1 MPVCYTIRHFF
12 SSFGRFPYCENPDAD
27 YKHRDVTCGK
37 LVDTLL
43 PKFKFEDKMAD
54 FDGSAIWGEALE
66 IARKD
71 IPDQEYLMWFRLSYK
86 ALADGVLS
94 VKAPNS
100 FLRDQFNRKYHVF
113 MQNIVRE
120 LTALDIKLDVTAE
133 RGAAGVSVAG
143 LSASGAASEPSDT
156 SASAA
161 SPVLPLEPAPVKAE
175 EQAHRTAI
183 YTNQPQ
189 PQRQKSQGAAADR
202 APRVHPSLRPGYKFE
217 NFIVGDNNRFTYNA
231 SEAVAKSPARVY
243 NPLLIYGGVGLGKTH
258 LMHAIGNYVF
268 QTAPEK
274 KVICIT
280 AEEFTNEFIQMIHD
294 RSTHEFKNKY
304 RNADV
309 LLIDD
314 IHFFQN
320 KPGVQE
326 ELFHTFNAL
335 YDSERQ
341 MVFTLDRHVKELKD
355 FSDRLKSRFDKG
367 LVVDVQPP
375 MYETRVAIL
384 KQKLIQSGKDVTVV
398 EDVIDLIAKN
408 VSSNVR
414 DLEGCLTKITAYA
427 ELVHKDLTVDIAKNL
442 LKEMFNTNRHSAITV
457 DSIIRMVAD
466 FFKLSLSDLKGK
478 KRSKNIALA
487 RQVAMYVIREVTE
500 YSTTEIGVEFGGRD
514 HTTVMHSCQKIEQ
527 MVKFDPSFDASIQKL
542 LRDARQS
549 EAK

>member
-1 MPVCYTIRHFF
+1 
-12 SSFGRFPYCENPDAD
+12 
-27 YKHRDVTCGK
+27 
-37 LVDTLL
+37 
-43 PKFKFEDKMAD
+43 MAD
-54 FDGSAIWGEALE
+54 FDGSAIWSEALE

-71 IPDQEYLMWFRLSYK
+71 IPEQEYLMWFRLSYK
-86 ALADGVLS
+86 ALAEGTLAVN
-94 VKAPNS
+94 APNS
-100 FLRDQFNRKYHVF
+100 FLRDQFNRKYHSF
-113 MQNIVRE
+113 MQNIIRE
-120 LTALDIKLDVTAE
+120 LTALDLRLEVSAE
-133 RGAAGVSVAG
+133 RAMDSRARQVEA
-143 LSASGAASEPSDT
+143 SATAASSAESAPAEILSSPAEKPALSEPDRSAMPKT
-156 SASAA
+156 SLYYDVSGR
-161 SPVLPLEPAPVKAE
+161 K
-175 EQAHRTAI
+175 Q
-183 YTNQPQ
+183 
-189 PQRQKSQGAAADR
+189 QRDQGIAVDNT
-202 APRVHPSLRPGYKFE
+202 PRIHPSLRQDYKFE
-217 NFIVGDNNRFTYNA
+217 NFIVGDNNRFTFNA

-268 QTAPEK
+268 KNVPEK
-274 KVICIT
+274 RVICIT

-367 LVVDVQPP
+367 LIVDVQPP

-384 KQKLIQSGKDVTVV
+384 KQKLIQSGKSVNVAD
-398 EDVIDLIAKN
+398 EVIDLIANN

-414 DLEGCLTKITAYA
+414 DLEGCLVKLTAYA
-427 ELVHKDLTVDIAKNL
+427 DLVHKDLTVDIARNL

-487 RQVAMYVIREVTE
+487 RQVAMFVIREVTE

-542 LRDARQS
+542 LREARES
-549 EAK
+549 ESK

>member
-1 MPVCYTIRHFF
+1 
-12 SSFGRFPYCENPDAD
+12 
-27 YKHRDVTCGK
+27 
-37 LVDTLL
+37 
-43 PKFKFEDKMAD
+43 MAE
-54 FDGSAIWGEALE
+54 FDGSVIWSEALE
-66 IARKD
+66 IAKGE
-71 IPDQEYLMWFRLSYK
+71 IPEQEYLMWFRLGYHS
-86 ALADGVLS
+86 LDGNTLTVR
-94 VKAPNS
+94 APNS
-100 FLRDQFNRKYHVF
+100 FLRDQFKRKYHSF
-113 MQNIVRE
+113 MEKIVRE
-120 LTALDIKLDVTAE
+120 ITALDIALEVSSTKTPEPRLAQGAMGSGAEARGERDAAARAEAEAGAAPSAPAYDEETTFGADAARAFASPAQAAAVPAE
-133 RGAAGVSVAG
+133 RR
-143 LSASGAASEPSDT
+143 P
-156 SASAA
+156 
-161 SPVLPLEPAPVKAE
+161 
-175 EQAHRTAI
+175 
-183 YTNQPQ
+183 
-189 PQRQKSQGAAADR
+189 
-202 APRVHPSLRPGYKFE
+202 HPSLRQDYRFE
-217 NFIVGDNNRFTYNA
+217 NFIVGENNRFIYNA

-258 LMHAIGNYVF
+258 LMHAIGNHVY
-268 QTAPEK
+268 QSRPGAR
-274 KVICIT
+274 VICIT

-294 RSTHEFKNKY
+294 RSAHEFKNKY

-375 MYETRVAIL
+375 IYETRVAIL
-384 KQKLIQSGKDVTVV
+384 KQKLLQSGKKINVV
-398 EDVIDLIAKN
+398 EEVIDLVASN

-414 DLEGCLTKITAYA
+414 DLEGCLTKLTAYA
-427 ELVHKDLTVDIAKNL
+427 ELVHKDLTVDIARNL
-442 LKEMFNTNRHSAITV
+442 LKEMFNAKRHSAITV

-466 FFKLSLSDLKGK
+466 FYKLALSDLKGK

-487 RQVAMYVIREVTE
+487 RQVAMFVIREVTE

-527 MVKFDPSFDASIQKL
+527 MLKFDPSFDATMQRL
-542 LRDARQS
+542 LRDARQNGA
-549 EAK
+549 E

>member
-1 MPVCYTIRHFF
+1 
-12 SSFGRFPYCENPDAD
+12 
-27 YKHRDVTCGK
+27 
-37 LVDTLL
+37 
-43 PKFKFEDKMAD
+43 MAD
-54 FDGSAIWGEALE
+54 FDGSAIWDEALE
-66 IARKD
+66 LARKD
-71 IPDQEYLMWFRLSYK
+71 IPEQEYLMWFRLAYGS
-86 ALADGVLS
+86 LS
-94 VKAPNS
+94 EGILRVKAPNS
-100 FLRDQFNRKYHVF
+100 FLRDQFNRKYLSF

-120 LTALDIKLDVTAE
+120 LTAMDLSLDVSAD
-133 RGAAGVSVAG
+133 RVADG
-143 LSASGAASEPSDT
+143 QAKSGAAKAI
-156 SASAA
+156 SAEAA
-161 SPVLPLEPAPVKAE
+161 AENPQGEGSLSGAPAALPA
-175 EQAHRTAI
+175 
-183 YTNQPQ
+183 
-189 PQRQKSQGAAADR
+189 QGAAPAANASLSAAADIVVR
-202 APRVHPSLRPGYKFE
+202 QRPVERAVQSAPRRHPSLRQDYIFE
-217 NFIVGDNNRFTYNA
+217 NFIVGDNNRFTFNA

-268 QTAPEK
+268 KNSPDK

-367 LVVDVQPP
+367 LIVDVQPP

-384 KQKLIQSGKDVTVV
+384 KQKLIQTGKNVNVV
-398 EDVIDLIAKN
+398 DEVVDLIANN

-414 DLEGCLTKITAYA
+414 DLEGCLTKLTAYA

-442 LKEMFNTNRHSAITV
+442 LKEMFNNNRHSAITV

-478 KRSKNIALA
+478 KRNKNIALA

-500 YSTTEIGVEFGGRD
+500 YSTTEIGIEFGGRD

-542 LRDARQS
+542 LREARES
-549 EAK
+549 EGK

>member
-1 MPVCYTIRHFF
+1 
-12 SSFGRFPYCENPDAD
+12 
-27 YKHRDVTCGK
+27 
-37 LVDTLL
+37 VDTLL
-43 PKFKFEDKMAD
+43 LISNPEEKMAE

-71 IPDQEYLMWFRLSYK
+71 IPEQEYVMWFRLSYQSLV
-86 ALADGVLS
+86 AGILS
-94 VKAPNS
+94 VRAPNS
-100 FLRDQFNRKYHVF
+100 FLRDQFNRKYHAF

-120 LTALDIKLDVTAE
+120 LTALELKLEVTAQ
-133 RGAAGVSVAG
+133 RGPEASAPVSP
-143 LSASGAASEPSDT
+143 ASPT
-156 SASAA
+156 SAA
-161 SPVLPLEPAPVKAE
+161 SMPSASPTATAALENSAAQVEAADGNPDLAPP
-175 EQAHRTAI
+175 RTSI
-183 YTNQPQ
+183 YVDV
-189 PQRQKSQGAAADR
+189 SGGQGAVAQRADGITR
-202 APRVHPSLRPGYKFE
+202 AHPSLRPGYKFE
-217 NFIVGDNNRFTYNA
+217 NFIVGENNRFTFNA

-268 QTAPEK
+268 RTEPEK

-384 KQKLIQSGKDVTVV
+384 KQKLIQSGKNVNVV
-398 EDVIDLIAKN
+398 DEVIDLIANN

-414 DLEGCLTKITAYA
+414 DLEGCLTKLTAYA
-427 ELVHKDLTVDIAKNL
+427 ELVHKDLSVDIAKNL
-442 LKEMFNTNRHSAITV
+442 LKEMFNSKRHSAITV

-466 FFKLSLSDLKGK
+466 FHKLSLSDLKGK

-487 RQVAMYVIREVTE
+487 RQVAMFVIREVTE

-542 LRDARQS
+542 LREARES
-549 EAK
+549 ESK

>member
-1 MPVCYTIRHFF
+1 MP
-12 SSFGRFPYCENPDAD
+12 E
-27 YKHRDVTCGK
+27 
-37 LVDTLL
+37 
-43 PKFKFEDKMAD
+43 
-54 FDGSAIWGEALE
+54 FDGSAIWGEALST
-66 IARKD
+66 ARKN
-71 IPDQEYLMWFRLSYK
+71 IPEQEYLMWFRLAYSS
-86 ALADGVLS
+86 LNEDILS
-94 VKAPNS
+94 VRAPNS
-100 FLRDQFNRKYHVF
+100 FLRDQFNRKYHAF
-113 MQNIVRE
+113 MQKIVQE
-120 LTALDIKLDVTAE
+120 LTALELRLEVTTEQAPE
-133 RGAAGVSVAG
+133 SQARV
-143 LSASGAASEPSDT
+143 LYREEPTFAASAEKT
-156 SASAA
+156 
-161 SPVLPLEPAPVKAE
+161 EPAGGGA
-175 EQAHRTAI
+175 
-183 YTNQPQ
+183 PQ
-189 PQRQKSQGAAADR
+189 VGLQIDG
-202 APRVHPSLRPGYKFE
+202 APRLSGSIRQDYRFE
-217 NFIVGDNNRFTYNA
+217 NFIVGENNRFTFNA
-231 SEAVAKSPARVY
+231 SEAVAKNPARAY

-258 LMHAIGNYVF
+258 LMHAIGNYVIR
-268 QTAPEK
+268 TAPEK
-274 KVICIT
+274 RVICIT

-320 KPGVQE
+320 KLGVQE

-341 MVFTLDRHVKELKD
+341 MVFTLDRHVKELRD

-384 KQKLIQSGKDVTVV
+384 KQKLVQSGKSLNVAEEVL
-398 EDVIDLIAKN
+398 DLIANN

-414 DLEGCLTKITAYA
+414 DLEGCLTKLTAYA
-427 ELVHKDLTVDIAKNL
+427 ELVHKNLTVDIAKNL
-442 LKEMFNTNRHSAITV
+442 LKEMFNSKRHGAITV

-527 MVKFDPSFDASIQKL
+527 MIKFDPAFDASIQKL
-542 LRDARQS
+542 MRDSRQK
-549 EAK
+549 ETP

>member
-1 MPVCYTIRHFF
+1 
-12 SSFGRFPYCENPDAD
+12 
-27 YKHRDVTCGK
+27 
-37 LVDTLL
+37 
-43 PKFKFEDKMAD
+43 MAD
-54 FDGSAIWGEALE
+54 FDGSAIWDEALE
-66 IARKD
+66 LARKD
-71 IPDQEYLMWFRLSYK
+71 IPEQEYLMWFRLSY
-86 ALADGVLS
+86 GSLS
-94 VKAPNS
+94 EGILRVKAPNS
-100 FLRDQFNRKYHVF
+100 FLRDQFNRKYLSF
-113 MQNIVRE
+113 MQNMVRE
-120 LTALDIKLDVTAE
+120 LTAMDLSLEVSADRAADAQTKAGALKAAAPVSAAE
-133 RGAAGVSVAG
+133 QEA
-143 LSASGAASEPSDT
+143 DT
-156 SASAA
+156 SAESVQKEGADAGASTTAFAATA
-161 SPVLPLEPAPVKAE
+161 SP
-175 EQAHRTAI
+175 
-183 YTNQPQ
+183 
-189 PQRQKSQGAAADR
+189 AAAAIVR
-202 APRVHPSLRPGYKFE
+202 QRPAERAAPSAPRRHSTLRQDYIFE
-217 NFIVGDNNRFTYNA
+217 NFIVGDNNRFTFNA

-268 QTAPEK
+268 KNSPEK

-367 LVVDVQPP
+367 LIVDVQPP

-384 KQKLIQSGKDVTVV
+384 KQKLIQTGKNVNVADEVV
-398 EDVIDLIAKN
+398 DLVANN

-414 DLEGCLTKITAYA
+414 DLEGCLTKLTAYA

-442 LKEMFNTNRHSAITV
+442 LKEMFNTSRHSAITV

-478 KRSKNIALA
+478 KRNKNIALA

-500 YSTTEIGVEFGGRD
+500 YSTTEIGIEFGGRD

-542 LRDARQS
+542 LREARES
-549 EAK
+549 EGK

>member
-1 MPVCYTIRHFF
+1 
-12 SSFGRFPYCENPDAD
+12 
-27 YKHRDVTCGK
+27 
-37 LVDTLL
+37 
-43 PKFKFEDKMAD
+43 MAD
-54 FDGSAIWGEALE
+54 FDGSMIWSEALE
-66 IARKD
+66 RARGD
-71 IPDQEYLMWFRLSYK
+71 IPEQEFLMWFRLSYVSFSE
-86 ALADGVLS
+86 GTLS
-94 VKAPNS
+94 VRAPNS
-100 FLRDQFNRKYHVF
+100 FLRDQFNRKYHGF
-113 MQNIVRE
+113 MQNVVRE
-120 LTALDIKLDVTAE
+120 LTDLELKLEVSSQRSAEGQGSAALV
-133 RGAAGVSVAG
+133 AAVSAPVAG
-143 LSASGAASEPSDT
+143 DGSGYGPT
-156 SASAA
+156 ASAPPLPGPESAPAGQPIYVDSQRA
-161 SPVLPLEPAPVKAE
+161 SRPAPSRVE
-175 EQAHRTAI
+175 E
-183 YTNQPQ
+183 
-189 PQRQKSQGAAADR
+189 G
-202 APRVHPSLRPGYKFE
+202 PRVHHSLRPGYKFE

-268 QTAPEK
+268 ETSPEK
-274 KVICIT
+274 KIICIS

-384 KQKLIQSGKDVTVV
+384 KQKLIQARKNVNVAD
-398 EDVIDLIAKN
+398 EVIDLIANN

-414 DLEGCLTKITAYA
+414 DLEGCLTKLTAYA

-442 LKEMFNTNRHSAITV
+442 LKEMFNSKKHSAITV

-466 FFKLSLSDLKGK
+466 FYKLSLSDLKGK

-487 RQVAMYVIREVTE
+487 RQVAMFVIREVTE

-527 MVKFDPSFDASIQKL
+527 MVKFDPSFDASIQRL
-542 LRDARQS
+542 LRDARENES
-549 EAK
+549 K

>member
-1 MPVCYTIRHFF
+1 
-12 SSFGRFPYCENPDAD
+12 
-27 YKHRDVTCGK
+27 
-37 LVDTLL
+37 
-43 PKFKFEDKMAD
+43 MAD
-54 FDGSAIWGEALE
+54 FDGSAIWSEALE
-66 IARKD
+66 IACKD
-71 IPDQEYLMWFRLSYK
+71 IPEQEYLMWFRLSFK
-86 ALADGVLS
+86 SLSEGILS
-94 VKAPNS
+94 VNAPNS
-100 FLRDQFNRKYHVF
+100 FLRDQFNRKYHSF
-113 MQNIVRE
+113 MQNLVRE
-120 LTALDIKLDVTAE
+120 LTAMDLKLEVSTEKALDSQIRSGFADKAALSVEATPSSNLQPTPSAE
-133 RGAAGVSVAG
+133 NDSPSARS
-143 LSASGAASEPSDT
+143 SASGLGEDGANK
-156 SASAA
+156 
-161 SPVLPLEPAPVKAE
+161 APEAVAP
-175 EQAHRTAI
+175 RTAI
-183 YTNQPQ
+183 YFDVPS
-189 PQRQKSQGAAADR
+189 RQQQKAQSIVVDKT
-202 APRVHPSLRPGYKFE
+202 PRVHPSLRQDYKFE
-217 NFIVGDNNRFTYNA
+217 NFIVGDNNRFTFNA

-268 QTAPEK
+268 QNVPEK

-367 LVVDVQPP
+367 LIVDVQPP

-384 KQKLIQSGKDVTVV
+384 KQKLIQSGKNVNVADEVV
-398 EDVIDLIAKN
+398 DLIANN

-414 DLEGCLTKITAYA
+414 DLEGCLVKLTAYA
-427 ELVHKDLTVDIAKNL
+427 DLVHKDLTVDIARNL
-442 LKEMFNTNRHSAITV
+442 LKEMFNSNRHSAITV

-487 RQVAMYVIREVTE
+487 RQVAMFVIREVTE

-542 LRDARQS
+542 LREARES
-549 EAK
+549 ESK

>member
-1 MPVCYTIRHFF
+1 
-12 SSFGRFPYCENPDAD
+12 
-27 YKHRDVTCGK
+27 
-37 LVDTLL
+37 
-43 PKFKFEDKMAD
+43 MAD
-54 FDGSAIWGEALE
+54 FDGSAIWDEALE
-66 IARKD
+66 LARKD
-71 IPDQEYLMWFRLSYK
+71 IPDQEYLMWFRLAYGS
-86 ALADGVLS
+86 LSDGILKV
-94 VKAPNS
+94 VAPNS
-100 FLRDQFNRKYHVF
+100 FLRDQFNRKYLSF

-120 LTALDIKLDVTAE
+120 LTAMDLSLDVSADRGAEGQARVGLAKPSAPAAAAENPPAEAPEDPDTAAPAEQGDVAARSRPAE
-133 RGAAGVSVAG
+133 RAGQS
-143 LSASGAASEPSDT
+143 
-156 SASAA
+156 
-161 SPVLPLEPAPVKAE
+161 
-175 EQAHRTAI
+175 
-183 YTNQPQ
+183 
-189 PQRQKSQGAAADR
+189 
-202 APRVHPSLRPGYKFE
+202 APRRHPSLRQDYIFE
-217 NFIVGDNNRFTYNA
+217 NFIVGDNNRFTFNA

-258 LMHAIGNYVF
+258 LMHAIGNHVF
-268 QTAPEK
+268 KNSPDK

-367 LVVDVQPP
+367 LIVDVQPP

-384 KQKLIQSGKDVTVV
+384 KQKLVQAGKNVNVV
-398 EDVIDLIAKN
+398 DEVVDLIANN

-414 DLEGCLTKITAYA
+414 DLEGCLTKLTAYA

-442 LKEMFNTNRHSAITV
+442 LKEMFNNNRHSAITV

-478 KRSKNIALA
+478 KRNKNIALA

-500 YSTTEIGVEFGGRD
+500 YSTTEIGIEFGGRD

-527 MVKFDPSFDASIQKL
+527 MVKFD
-542 LRDARQS
+542 
-549 EAK
+549 

>member
-1 MPVCYTIRHFF
+1 
-12 SSFGRFPYCENPDAD
+12 
-27 YKHRDVTCGK
+27 
-37 LVDTLL
+37 
-43 PKFKFEDKMAD
+43 
-54 FDGSAIWGEALE
+54 
-66 IARKD
+66 
-71 IPDQEYLMWFRLSYK
+71 
-86 ALADGVLS
+86 
-94 VKAPNS
+94 
-100 FLRDQFNRKYHVF
+100 
-113 MQNIVRE
+113 
-120 LTALDIKLDVTAE
+120 
-133 RGAAGVSVAG
+133 
-143 LSASGAASEPSDT
+143 
-156 SASAA
+156 
-161 SPVLPLEPAPVKAE
+161 
-175 EQAHRTAI
+175 
-183 YTNQPQ
+183 
-189 PQRQKSQGAAADR
+189 
-202 APRVHPSLRPGYKFE
+202 
-217 NFIVGDNNRFTYNA
+217 
-231 SEAVAKSPARVY
+231 
-243 NPLLIYGGVGLGKTH
+243 
-258 LMHAIGNYVF
+258 MHAIGNYVF
-268 QTAPEK
+268 KNSPEK

-367 LVVDVQPP
+367 LIVDVQPP

-384 KQKLIQSGKDVTVV
+384 KQKLIQTGKNVNVADEVV
-398 EDVIDLIAKN
+398 DLVANN

-414 DLEGCLTKITAYA
+414 DLEGCLTKLTAYA

-442 LKEMFNTNRHSAITV
+442 LKEMFNTSRHSAITV

-478 KRSKNIALA
+478 KRNKNIALA

-500 YSTTEIGVEFGGRD
+500 YSTTEIGIEFGGRD

-542 LRDARQS
+542 LREARES
-549 EAK
+549 EGK

>member
-1 MPVCYTIRHFF
+1 M
-12 SSFGRFPYCENPDAD
+12 E
-27 YKHRDVTCGK
+27 
-37 LVDTLL
+37 
-43 PKFKFEDKMAD
+43 D
-54 FDGSAIWGEALE
+54 FDGSAIWNEALE
-66 IARKD
+66 RARRE
-71 IPDQEYLMWFRLSYK
+71 IPEQEFLMWFRLSYQSFEN
-86 ALADGVLS
+86 GTLS
-94 VKAPNS
+94 VSAPNS
-100 FLRDQFNRKYHVF
+100 FLRDQFNRKYQGF
-113 MQNIVRE
+113 MQNIIKALTELDLKLEVSAHRAETQSPGATTEVRPQ
-120 LTALDIKLDVTAE
+120 TADPVYVDVQKT
-133 RGAAGVSVAG
+133 
-143 LSASGAASEPSDT
+143 
-156 SASAA
+156 
-161 SPVLPLEPAPVKAE
+161 PAPSAPS
-175 EQAHRTAI
+175 ADGG
-183 YTNQPQ
+183 
-189 PQRQKSQGAAADR
+189 QKM
-202 APRVHPSLRPGYKFE
+202 HPSLRRAYKFE
-217 NFIVGDNNRFTYNA
+217 NFIVGDNNRFTFNA
-231 SEAVAKSPARVY
+231 SEAVAKAPARVY

-258 LMHAIGNYVF
+258 LMHAIGNSIF
-268 QTAPEK
+268 ENFPDK
-274 KVICIT
+274 KIICIT

-304 RNADV
+304 RSADI

-384 KQKLIQSGKDVTVV
+384 KQKLIQSKKNASVA
-398 EDVIDLIAKN
+398 EDVIDLIANN

-414 DLEGCLTKITAYA
+414 DLEGCLTKLTAYA
-427 ELVHKDLTVDIAKNL
+427 DLVHKDLTVDIARNL
-442 LKEMFNTNRHSAITV
+442 LKEMFNSKKHSAITV

-466 FFKLSLSDLKGK
+466 FYKLSLSDLKGK

-487 RQVAMYVIREVTE
+487 RQVAMFVIREVTE

-527 MVKFDPSFDASIQKL
+527 MAKFDPSFDASVQKL
-542 LRDARQS
+542 LREARES
-549 EAK
+549 ETK

>member
-1 MPVCYTIRHFF
+1 
-12 SSFGRFPYCENPDAD
+12 
-27 YKHRDVTCGK
+27 
-37 LVDTLL
+37 
-43 PKFKFEDKMAD
+43 MAD
-54 FDGSAIWGEALE
+54 FDGSAIWSEALE

-71 IPDQEYLMWFRLSYK
+71 IPEQEYLMWFRLSYK
-86 ALADGVLS
+86 ALAEGTLAVN
-94 VKAPNS
+94 APNS
-100 FLRDQFNRKYHVF
+100 FLRDQFNRKYHSF
-113 MQNIVRE
+113 MQNIIRE
-120 LTALDIKLDVTAE
+120 LTALDLRLEVSAEKAMESKTRPITAE
-133 RGAAGVSVAG
+133 ATTT
-143 LSASGAASEPSDT
+143 AAST
-156 SASAA
+156 ASAA
-161 SPVLPLEPAPVKAE
+161 TEAAKILASPAEKPAPSEAE
-175 EQAHRTAI
+175 GSAAPKTTLYYDVPGRKQQKEQGIAVDNR
-183 YTNQPQ
+183 
-189 PQRQKSQGAAADR
+189 
-202 APRVHPSLRPGYKFE
+202 PRNHPSLRQDYKFE
-217 NFIVGDNNRFTYNA
+217 NFIVGDNNRFTFNA

-268 QTAPEK
+268 RNVPEK
-274 KVICIT
+274 RVICIT

-367 LVVDVQPP
+367 LIVDVQPP

-384 KQKLIQSGKDVTVV
+384 KQKLIQSGKSVNVAD
-398 EDVIDLIAKN
+398 EVIDLIANN

-414 DLEGCLTKITAYA
+414 DLEGCLVKLTAYA
-427 ELVHKDLTVDIAKNL
+427 DLVHKDLTVDIARNL

-487 RQVAMYVIREVTE
+487 RQVAMFVIREVTE

-542 LRDARQS
+542 LREARES
-549 EAK
+549 ESK

>member
-1 MPVCYTIRHFF
+1 
-12 SSFGRFPYCENPDAD
+12 
-27 YKHRDVTCGK
+27 
-37 LVDTLL
+37 
-43 PKFKFEDKMAD
+43 MAD

-71 IPDQEYLMWFRLSYK
+71 IPEQEYLMWFRLSYQS
-86 ALADGVLS
+86 LVEGILS
-94 VKAPNS
+94 VRAPNS
-100 FLRDQFNRKYHVF
+100 FLRDQFNRKYHAF
-113 MQNIVRE
+113 MQSIVRE
-120 LTALDIKLDVTAE
+120 LTALELKLEVTSQRGPEASAKLSAAE
-133 RGAAGVSVAG
+133 DPPAVADRKPADSRIYVDAPAWQGGGAADRGAAGVNAVDRGTEQRAQDQRG
-143 LSASGAASEPSDT
+143 SGPRSDT
-156 SASAA
+156 S
-161 SPVLPLEPAPVKAE
+161 
-175 EQAHRTAI
+175 
-183 YTNQPQ
+183 
-189 PQRQKSQGAAADR
+189 
-202 APRVHPSLRPGYKFE
+202 PRVHPSLRPGYKFE
-217 NFIVGDNNRFTYNA
+217 NFIVGENNRFTFNA

-268 QTAPEK
+268 QTEPEK

-384 KQKLIQSGKDVTVV
+384 KQKLIQSGKNVNVV
-398 EDVIDLIAKN
+398 EEVIDLIANN

-414 DLEGCLTKITAYA
+414 DLEGCLTKLTAYA
-427 ELVHKDLTVDIAKNL
+427 ELVHKDLSVDIAKNL
-442 LKEMFNTNRHSAITV
+442 LKEMFNSKRHSAITV

-487 RQVAMYVIREVTE
+487 RQVAMFVIREVTE

-542 LRDARQS
+542 LREAHES
-549 EAK
+549 ESK

>member
-1 MPVCYTIRHFF
+1 
-12 SSFGRFPYCENPDAD
+12 
-27 YKHRDVTCGK
+27 
-37 LVDTLL
+37 
-43 PKFKFEDKMAD
+43 MAE
-54 FDGSAIWGEALE
+54 FDGSMIWNEALE
-66 IARKD
+66 RARSD
-71 IPDQEYLMWFRLSYK
+71 IPEQEYLMWFRLSY
-86 ALADGVLS
+86 LSFSENTLS
-94 VKAPNS
+94 VRAPNS
-100 FLRDQFNRKYHVF
+100 FLRDQFNRKYHGF
-113 MQNIVRE
+113 MQKVVRE
-120 LTALDIKLDVTAE
+120 LTDLELKLDVTAQ
-133 RGAAGVSVAG
+133 RGAEGQAAAPPPLVSAAPAGDVSGIAAAAGV
-143 LSASGAASEPSDT
+143 
-156 SASAA
+156 A
-161 SPVLPLEPAPVKAE
+161 SPIPLAEPAPAR
-175 EQAHRTAI
+175 QPI
-183 YTNQPQ
+183 YV
-189 PQRQKSQGAAADR
+189 D
-202 APRVHPSLRPGYKFE
+202 APRASRPASTHSEEGPRIHHSLRPGYKFE

-268 QTAPEK
+268 ENSPEK
-274 KVICIT
+274 KIICIS

-384 KQKLIQSGKDVTVV
+384 KQKLIQAKKNVNVAD
-398 EDVIDLIAKN
+398 EVIDLIANN

-414 DLEGCLTKITAYA
+414 DLEGCLTKLTAYA

-442 LKEMFNTNRHSAITV
+442 LKEMFNSKKHSAITV

-466 FFKLSLSDLKGK
+466 FYKLSLSDLKGK

-487 RQVAMYVIREVTE
+487 RQVAMFVIREVTE

-527 MVKFDPSFDASIQKL
+527 MVKFDPSFDASIQRL
-542 LRDARQS
+542 LRDARENES
-549 EAK
+549 K

>member
-1 MPVCYTIRHFF
+1 
-12 SSFGRFPYCENPDAD
+12 
-27 YKHRDVTCGK
+27 
-37 LVDTLL
+37 
-43 PKFKFEDKMAD
+43 MAD
-54 FDGSAIWGEALE
+54 FDGSAIWDEALE
-66 IARKD
+66 LARKD
-71 IPDQEYLMWFRLSYK
+71 IPEQEYLMWFRLAYGS
-86 ALADGVLS
+86 LS
-94 VKAPNS
+94 EGILRVKAPNS
-100 FLRDQFNRKYHVF
+100 FLRDQFNRKYLSF

-120 LTALDIKLDVTAE
+120 LTAMDLSLDVSAD
-133 RGAAGVSVAG
+133 RVADGQAKAGAAKAISAEAAAENPQGEGSLAG
-143 LSASGAASEPSDT
+143 TP
-156 SASAA
+156 AA
-161 SPVLPLEPAPVKAE
+161 SPARSLNPAATSSPAAGADTIVRQRPVERAV
-175 EQAHRTAI
+175 Q
-183 YTNQPQ
+183 
-189 PQRQKSQGAAADR
+189 S
-202 APRVHPSLRPGYKFE
+202 APRRHPSLRQDYIFE
-217 NFIVGDNNRFTYNA
+217 NFIVGDNNRFTFNA

-268 QTAPEK
+268 KNSPDK

-367 LVVDVQPP
+367 LIVDVQPP

-384 KQKLIQSGKDVTVV
+384 KQKLVQTGKNVNVV
-398 EDVIDLIAKN
+398 DEVVDLIANN

-414 DLEGCLTKITAYA
+414 DLEGCLTKLTAYA

-478 KRSKNIALA
+478 KRNKNIALA

-500 YSTTEIGVEFGGRD
+500 YSTTEIGIEFGGRD

-527 MVKFDPSFDASIQKL
+527 MINFDPSFDASIQKL
-542 LRDARQS
+542 LREAR
-549 EAK
+549 ENEGK

>member
-1 MPVCYTIRHFF
+1 
-12 SSFGRFPYCENPDAD
+12 
-27 YKHRDVTCGK
+27 
-37 LVDTLL
+37 
-43 PKFKFEDKMAD
+43 MAD
-54 FDGSAIWGEALE
+54 FDGSAIWDEALE
-66 IARKD
+66 LARKD
-71 IPDQEYLMWFRLSYK
+71 IPEQEYLMWFRLAYDS
-86 ALADGVLS
+86 LSEGVLK

-100 FLRDQFNRKYHVF
+100 FLRDQFNRKYLSF

-120 LTALDIKLDVTAE
+120 LTAMDLSLDVSADRVAE
-133 RGAAGVSVAG
+133 SQTKPSAAKA
-143 LSASGAASEPSDT
+143 LPAAASAEISGGETPS
-156 SASAA
+156 SAKPAA
-161 SPVLPLEPAPVKAE
+161 SIAPG
-175 EQAHRTAI
+175 AI
-183 YTNQPQ
+183 Q
-189 PQRQKSQGAAADR
+189 S
-202 APRVHPSLRPGYKFE
+202 APRRHPSLRQDYIFE
-217 NFIVGDNNRFTYNA
+217 NFIVGDNNRFTFNA

-268 QTAPEK
+268 KNSPDK

-367 LVVDVQPP
+367 LIVDVQPP

-384 KQKLIQSGKDVTVV
+384 KQKLIQTGKNVNVV
-398 EDVIDLIAKN
+398 DEVVDLIANN

-414 DLEGCLTKITAYA
+414 DLEGCLTKLTAYA
-427 ELVHKDLTVDIAKNL
+427 ELVHKDLTVDIARNL

-478 KRSKNIALA
+478 KRNKNIALA

-500 YSTTEIGVEFGGRD
+500 YSTTEIGIEFGGRD

-542 LRDARQS
+542 LREARES
-549 EAK
+549 EGK

>member
-1 MPVCYTIRHFF
+1 
-12 SSFGRFPYCENPDAD
+12 
-27 YKHRDVTCGK
+27 
-37 LVDTLL
+37 
-43 PKFKFEDKMAD
+43 MAE
-54 FDGSAIWGEALE
+54 FDGSVIWSEALE
-66 IARKD
+66 IARGE
-71 IPDQEYLMWFRLSYK
+71 IPEQEYLMWFRLGYHS
-86 ALADGVLS
+86 LDGNTLT

-100 FLRDQFNRKYHVF
+100 FLRDQFKRKYHSF
-113 MQNIVRE
+113 MEKIVQE
-120 LTALDIKLDVTAE
+120 ITALDIALEVSSVKPAE
-133 RGAAGVSVAG
+133 LRPAQALPGVPAPDAGAAVFAG
-143 LSASGAASEPSDT
+143 QDFAGTAA
-156 SASAA
+156 AQKAA
-161 SPVLPLEPAPVKAE
+161 PG
-175 EQAHRTAI
+175 T
-183 YTNQPQ
+183 
-189 PQRQKSQGAAADR
+189 GAAASMLKPG
-202 APRVHPSLRPGYKFE
+202 AAIQLYSSVNPRKETHASEGGEASGPADPRNFAASGGPTSAAAERRPHPSLRQDYRFE
-217 NFIVGDNNRFTYNA
+217 NFIVGDNNRFIFNA
-231 SEAVAKSPARVY
+231 AEAVAKSPARVY

-258 LMHAIGNYVF
+258 LMHAIGNHVYRS
-268 QTAPEK
+268 TPASK
-274 KVICIT
+274 IICIT

-294 RSTHEFKNKY
+294 RSAHEFKNKY

-375 MYETRVAIL
+375 IYETRVAIL
-384 KQKLIQSGKDVTVV
+384 KQKLIQSGKKVTVV
-398 EDVIDLIAKN
+398 EEVIDLVASN

-414 DLEGCLTKITAYA
+414 DLEGCLTKLTAYA
-427 ELVHKDLTVDIAKNL
+427 ELVHKDLTVEIARNL
-442 LKEMFNTNRHSAITV
+442 LKEMFNAKRHSAITV

-466 FFKLSLSDLKGK
+466 FYKLSLSDLKGK

-487 RQVAMYVIREVTE
+487 RQVAMFVIREVTE

-527 MVKFDPSFDASIQKL
+527 MLKFDPGFDASMQRL
-542 LRDARQS
+542 LRDARQNGA
-549 EAK
+549 E

>member
-1 MPVCYTIRHFF
+1 
-12 SSFGRFPYCENPDAD
+12 
-27 YKHRDVTCGK
+27 
-37 LVDTLL
+37 
-43 PKFKFEDKMAD
+43 MAD
-54 FDGSAIWGEALE
+54 FDGSAIWDEALE
-66 IARKD
+66 LARKD
-71 IPDQEYLMWFRLSYK
+71 IPEQEYLMWFRLSYGS
-86 ALADGVLS
+86 LSDGILR

-100 FLRDQFNRKYHVF
+100 FLRDQFNRKYLSF

-120 LTALDIKLDVTAE
+120 LTAMDLSLDVSAD
-133 RGAAGVSVAG
+133 RVADGQAKPSAAK
-143 LSASGAASEPSDT
+143 
-156 SASAA
+156 AA
-161 SPVLPLEPAPVKAE
+161 SPE
-175 EQAHRTAI
+175 
-183 YTNQPQ
+183 
-189 PQRQKSQGAAADR
+189 GAAEISQDDGAYSGDAVSGTPAYSSTAETIVR
-202 APRVHPSLRPGYKFE
+202 QRPAERFAERAAPSAPRRHPSLRQDYIFE
-217 NFIVGDNNRFTYNA
+217 NFIVGDNNRFTFNA

-268 QTAPEK
+268 KNSPEK

-367 LVVDVQPP
+367 LIVDVQPP

-384 KQKLIQSGKDVTVV
+384 KQKLIQTGKNVNVV
-398 EDVIDLIAKN
+398 DEVVDLIANN

-414 DLEGCLTKITAYA
+414 DLEGCLTKLTAYA

-442 LKEMFNTNRHSAITV
+442 LKEMFNNNRHSAITV

-478 KRSKNIALA
+478 KRNKNIALA

-500 YSTTEIGVEFGGRD
+500 YSTTEIGIEFGGRD

-542 LRDARQS
+542 LREARES
-549 EAK
+549 EGK

>member
-1 MPVCYTIRHFF
+1 
-12 SSFGRFPYCENPDAD
+12 
-27 YKHRDVTCGK
+27 
-37 LVDTLL
+37 
-43 PKFKFEDKMAD
+43 MAD
-54 FDGSAIWGEALE
+54 FDGSAIWDEALE
-66 IARKD
+66 LARKD
-71 IPDQEYLMWFRLSYK
+71 IPEQEYLMWFRLAYGS
-86 ALADGVLS
+86 LS
-94 VKAPNS
+94 EGILRVKAPNS
-100 FLRDQFNRKYHVF
+100 FLRDQFNRKYLSF

-120 LTALDIKLDVTAE
+120 LTAMDLSLDVSAD
-133 RGAAGVSVAG
+133 RVADGQAKAGAAKAI
-143 LSASGAASEPSDT
+143 SAEAAAENPPSEGSLSGAPAALPAQGAVTAPT
-156 SASAA
+156 SSLA
-161 SPVLPLEPAPVKAE
+161 
-175 EQAHRTAI
+175 
-183 YTNQPQ
+183 
-189 PQRQKSQGAAADR
+189 AAADTIVR
-202 APRVHPSLRPGYKFE
+202 QRPVERAVQSAPRRHPSLRQDYIFE
-217 NFIVGDNNRFTYNA
+217 NFIVGDNNRFTFNA

-268 QTAPEK
+268 KNSPDK

-367 LVVDVQPP
+367 LIVDVQPP

-384 KQKLIQSGKDVTVV
+384 KQKLVQTGKNVNVV
-398 EDVIDLIAKN
+398 DEVVDLIANN

-414 DLEGCLTKITAYA
+414 DLEGCLTKLTAYA

-478 KRSKNIALA
+478 KRNKNIALA

-500 YSTTEIGVEFGGRD
+500 YSTTEIGIEFGGRD

-527 MVKFDPSFDASIQKL
+527 MIKFDPSFDASIQKL
-542 LRDARQS
+542 LREAR
-549 EAK
+549 ENEGK